1 MCGTLATMS
10 SPLPRSLAIGYGLG
24 SLGTGMYA
32 AVPGLLLLYYLTDI
46 LGVAAGL
53 AGVAI
58 FVPKIWDVISDPLM
72 GSISDR
78 TRSSWGRRRP
88 YLLAGGLTLPIFFG
102 LLFSAPDISSSAAFI
117 YTMAM
122 YTLCATAFTIYQVPY
137 IAMPAEMTGDYHET
151 TRLMAYRMAFMTA
164 GVLLAG
170 AGAPLL
176 IKAAGGGREGYT
188 MMSWSVAAICLVAM
202 LGSVIG
208 TRRARF
214 TTDETPSTEPLRRQV
229 LCALQNRP
237 FRILL
242 SAYALQL
249 TAVGCLLAA
258 VVYFAKYILG
268 GGEGTV
274 TLLFLAL
281 MLPAIFTMPLWLA
294 LSRRIGKERCYGLC
308 LVVFAAASVGL
319 WWSPGMSVLGAAS
332 VIGVMGIAYA
342 GTQLF
347 PFSMLPDTI
356 EHARKNSTQGRE
368 GVFSGI
374 WTAVDKGGLA
384 TGGLAAGLLLD
395 ATGFIESEGGVLV
408 TQPETALTGI
418 VIAISLVPALL
429 TAAASLVYR
438 RYDIGTIDARPQE
451 VQS

>member
-1 MCGTLATMS
+1 MA
-10 SPLPRSLAIGYGLG
+10 SPLPRSIAMGYGLG

-58 FVPKIWDVISDPLM
+58 FVPKLWDVISDPLM

-88 YLLAGGLTLPIFFG
+88 YLLAGGLALPLCFG
-102 LLFSAPDISSSAAFI
+102 LLFSAPDISSDAAFI
-117 YTMAM
+117 YTLAM

-164 GVLLAG
+164 GILLAG
-170 AGAPLL
+170 AGAPLI
-176 IKAAGGGREGYT
+176 IKAAGGGREGYSL
-188 MMSWSVAAICLVAM
+188 MSWSVAAVCLVAM
-202 LGSVIG
+202 QGSVIG
-208 TRRARF
+208 TRKARF
-214 TTDETPSTEPLRRQV
+214 ATDETPSTEPLRRQV
-229 LCALQNRP
+229 YLALQNRP

-242 SAYALQL
+242 GAYALQL

-268 GGEGTV
+268 GGEETV

-281 MLPAIFTMPLWLA
+281 MLPAIFTMPIWLA
-294 LSRRIGKERCYGLC
+294 LSRRLGKERCYGLC
-308 LVVFAAASVGL
+308 LVIFALASVGL
-319 WWSPGMSVLGAAS
+319 WWSPEMSVGGAAS
-332 VIGVMGIAYA
+332 MIGVMGIAYA

-356 EHARKNSTQGRE
+356 EHARKHSGQSRE
-368 GVFSGI
+368 GIFSGI

-384 TGGLAAGLLLD
+384 TGGLTAGLLLD
-395 ATGFIESEGGVLV
+395 ATGFIESKGGVLV
-408 TQPETALTGI
+408 EQPESALTGI
-418 VIAISLVPALL
+418 VIAISLVPAVL
-429 TAAASLVYR
+429 TAAAFLAYR
-438 RYDIGTIDARPQE
+438 RYNIGTLDTPPEE